1 MTKEWLLP
9 AIFIP
14 VVWGF
19 WGFLPRLA
27 VRYIEP
33 WSAMV
38 FQTVGMTAFGTFLL
52 FYINFR
58 PECNPKGIAFAILAG
73 IFGFA
78 GGFLYL
84 IAVGKGKVSVI
95 VFISALYPFIT
106 IALAYLFLKEPITFK
121 EGLGML
127 FACIAIILF
136 ST

>member
-1 MTKEWLLP
+1 MTKDWLLP

-14 VVWGF
+14 IVWGF

-38 FQTVGMTAFGTFLL
+38 FQTVGMTAFGILLL
-52 FYINFR
+52 FWIDFR
-58 PECNPKGIAFAILAG
+58 PEYNPKGIIFAILAG

-78 GGFLYL
+78 GAFLYL
-84 IAVGKGKVSVI
+84 MAISKGKVSVV

-106 IALAYLFLKEPITFK
+106 IALAYILLKEPITFK
-121 EGLGML
+121 EGLGMV